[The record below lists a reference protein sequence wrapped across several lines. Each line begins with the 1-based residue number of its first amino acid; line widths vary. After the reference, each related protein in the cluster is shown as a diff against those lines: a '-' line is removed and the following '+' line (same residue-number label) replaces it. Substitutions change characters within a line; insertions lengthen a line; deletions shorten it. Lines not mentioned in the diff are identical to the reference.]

1 MKKSIL
7 TIVGCLLAVIASA
20 QVSYYIPPKGKVMV
34 YAAKT
39 EKGQTV
45 SLTKQ
50 YLKASSTPNNY
61 VIVSEVY
68 QAPSFAKMEGRTE
81 LAYRLE
87 TGVLYTDPTQF
98 FSQSQNSTLKYV
110 NELKK
115 EVVFPVNPKV
125 GDKLE
130 GCSLKC
136 FIEGEEGE
144 EGILMT
150 ATISNRT
157 VAAKESIT
165 TPVGTFE
172 CLRHDYDVTNEV
184 MGQKIESSVRTW
196 YAKDYGMIKL
206 EMSLEGKK
214 IIGNFVLERIENLVR

>member
-7 TIVGCLLAVIASA
+7 TIVGCLLVLIASA
-20 QVSYYIPPKGKVMV
+20 QVNYYIPPKGKVMV

-39 EKGQTV
+39 DKGQTV

-50 YLKASSTPNNY
+50 YLKASSTLTNY

-68 QAPSFAKMEGRTE
+68 QATIFTKLDGRTE
-81 LAYRLE
+81 LSYLLKN
-87 TGVLYTDPTQF
+87 GVLYTDPTQF
-98 FSQSQNSTLKYV
+98 FSQSQNATMKYV
-110 NELKK
+110 NELKQDII
-115 EVVFPVNPKV
+115 FPVNPKI
-125 GDKLE
+125 GEKLE
-130 GCSLKC
+130 GCSMKC
-136 FIEGEEGE
+136 YLEGEDDE

-150 ATISNRT
+150 ATISNRI

-165 TPVGTFE
+165 TPAGTFE
-172 CLRHDYDVTNEV
+172 CLRYDYDVTYEI
-184 MGQKIESSVRTW
+184 MGRKMKSFVRTW

-214 IIGNFVLERIENLVR
+214 IISNFVLERIENMQ

>member
-20 QVSYYIPPKGKVMV
+20 QVNYYIPPKGKVMV

-39 EKGQTV
+39 DKGQTV

-50 YLKASSTPNNY
+50 YLKASSTPTNY
-61 VIVSEVY
+61 IIVSEVY
-68 QAPSFAKMEGRTE
+68 QAPSFAKMDGRTE

-87 TGVLYTDPTQF
+87 NGVLYTDPTQF
-98 FSQSQNSTLKYV
+98 FSQSQNATMKYV
-110 NELKK
+110 NELKQDII
-115 EVVFPVNPKV
+115 FPVNPKI
-125 GDKLE
+125 GEKLE

-136 FIEGEEGE
+136 YLEGEDGE
-144 EGILMT
+144 EDILMT

-165 TPVGTFE
+165 TPAGTFE
-172 CLRHDYDVTNEV
+172 CLRYDYDVTNEI
-184 MGQKIESSVRTW
+184 MGRMMKSFVRTW

-214 IIGNFVLERIENLVR
+214 IISNFVLERIENRH

>member
-20 QVSYYIPPKGKVMV
+20 QASYYIPPKGKVMV

-68 QAPSFAKMEGRTE
+68 QAPSFVKMEGRTE
-81 LAYRLE
+81 LAYRLKN
-87 TGVLYTDPTQF
+87 GILYTDPTQF
-98 FSQSQNSTLKYV
+98 FSQSQNATMKYV
-110 NELKK
+110 NELKQDII
-115 EVVFPVNPKV
+115 FPVTPKI
-125 GDKLE
+125 GEKLE
-130 GCSLKC
+130 GCSMKC
-136 FIEGEEGE
+136 YLEGEDGEEGV
-144 EGILMT
+144 LMT
-150 ATISNRT
+150 ATISNRI
-157 VAAKESIT
+157 VAAKESVT
-165 TPVGTFE
+165 TPAGTFE
-172 CLRHDYDVTNEV
+172 CIRYDYDVTNEV
-184 MGQKIESSVRTW
+184 MGQKMKSSVRTW

-214 IIGNFVLERIENLVR
+214 IISNFVLERIENLVQ

>member
-7 TIVGCLLAVIASA
+7 TIVGCLLVLIASA
-20 QVSYYIPPKGKVMV
+20 QVNYYIPPKGKVMV

-39 EKGQTV
+39 DKGQTV

-50 YLKASSTPNNY
+50 YLKASSTLTNY

-68 QAPSFAKMEGRTE
+68 QAPTFTKLDGRTE
-81 LAYRLE
+81 LSYLLKN
-87 TGVLYTDPTQF
+87 GVLYTDPTQF
-98 FSQSQNSTLKYV
+98 FSQSQNATMKYV
-110 NELKK
+110 NELKQDII
-115 EVVFPVNPKV
+115 FPVNPKI
-125 GDKLE
+125 GEKLE
-130 GCSLKC
+130 GCSMKC
-136 FIEGEEGE
+136 YLEGEDGE

-150 ATISNRT
+150 ATISNRI

-165 TPVGTFE
+165 TPAGTFE
-172 CLRHDYDVTNEV
+172 CLRYDYDATNEI
-184 MGQKIESSVRTW
+184 MGRKMKSFVRTW

-214 IIGNFVLERIENLVR
+214 IISNFVLERIENMQ

>member
-1 MKKSIL
+1 MKRNIL
-7 TIVGCLLAVIASA
+7 TLLVSLFVMTASA
-20 QVSYYIPPKGKVMV
+20 QISYYVPPKGKVMV

-50 YLKASSTPNNY
+50 YLKASSTSNNY

-68 QAPSFAKMEGRTE
+68 QAPTFTKLDGRTE

-87 TGVLYTDPTQF
+87 NGVLYTDPTQF
-98 FSQSQNSTLKYV
+98 FSQSQNATMKYV
-110 NELKK
+110 NELKRDII
-115 EVVFPVNPKV
+115 FPVNPKI
-125 GDKLE
+125 GEKLE

-136 FIEGEEGE
+136 YIEGEEGE

-150 ATISNRT
+150 ATISNRI

-165 TPVGTFE
+165 TPAGTFE
-172 CLRHDYDVTNEV
+172 CLRYDYDVTNEI
-184 MGQKIESSVRTW
+184 MGRKMKSFVRTW

-214 IIGNFVLERIENLVR
+214 IISNFVLERIENRQ

>member
-1 MKKSIL
+1 MKKSVLIIL
-7 TIVGCLLAVIASA
+7 IGLLVTAVSA

-50 YLKASSTPNNY
+50 YLKASSTPTNY

-68 QAPSFAKMEGRTE
+68 QAPTFTKSEGRTE

-87 TGVLYTDPTQF
+87 NGVLYTDPTQF
-98 FSQSQNSTLKYV
+98 FSQSQNATMKYV
-110 NELKK
+110 NELNQNII
-115 EVVFPVNPKV
+115 FPVNPKV
-125 GDKLE
+125 GEKLE

-136 FIEGEEGE
+136 YIEGDDGE

-150 ATISNRT
+150 ATISNRI
-157 VAAKESIT
+157 VAARESVT
-165 TPVGTFE
+165 TPAGTFE
-172 CLRHDYDVTNEV
+172 CLRYDYDVTNEI
-184 MGQKIESSVRTW
+184 MGRKMKSFVRTW

-206 EMSLEGKK
+206 EMSLEGNK
-214 IIGNFVLERIENLVR
+214 ILSNFVLERIENMQ